1 MLSWKPSGKNF
12 VCKIKSFSQSLWDPQ
27 LSIFPV
33 AWGSLCTAPLPRKMF
48 HQFEAVCDYLRWAQ
62 SYMFDWS
69 LNVFFLYIR
78 QAYFGLMLDSSFA
91 TLLYDLTAVPAATLG
106 AGPGFRIQD
115 AS

>member
-12 VCKIKSFSQSLWDPQ
+12 VCKIKSFSQSLWGPQ
-27 LSIFPV
+27 PPI
-33 AWGSLCTAPLPRKMF
+33 F
-48 HQFEAVCDYLRWAQ
+48 HQFEAVFDYLRWAQ